1 MNIRLLGDRIL
12 IEPKEELEK
21 TASGIILNKS
31 NQPDDFKTGTVVEV
45 GPGKT
50 DHGVLITSG
59 LKKDDVVIYQYAKDI
74 TVDGKKY
81 VLVQEPDVVMAI

>member
-45 GPGKT
+45 SPGKM
-50 DHGVLITSG
+50 DHGVLITSV
-59 LKKDDVVIYQYAKDI
+59 LKKGDVVIYQYAKDI